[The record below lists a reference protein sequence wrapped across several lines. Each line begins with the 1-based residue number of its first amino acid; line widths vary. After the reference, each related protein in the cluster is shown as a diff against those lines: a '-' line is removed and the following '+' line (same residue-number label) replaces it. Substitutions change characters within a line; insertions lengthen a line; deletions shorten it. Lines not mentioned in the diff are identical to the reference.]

1 MPPLPDLAEGHGNY
15 VVFLEEFSES
25 LAVHVREL
33 TDYIQER
40 QLAHERAYRQY
51 LSQCKSL

>member
-1 MPPLPDLAEGHGNY
+1 MPALPDLAEGHGNY

-33 TDYIQER
+33 TDYIQQR

-51 LSQCKSL
+51 LSECKSL